1 MVGSSKNRNNF
12 RSNLVW
18 LIAELLV
25 VFIGVYGAFI
35 FDNYRTNKQDE
46 YRKQQIYTALKEEFT
61 FSSEGMKQVVPLL
74 GGIVT
79 EFKSEYEEGKMPK
92 PRRFHFVIGIRTDIW
107 EAVLQSGALEL
118 IDVKLV
124 FQLSNYYSF
133 IRFAAE
139 ECKNFDRLIQQ
150 YIIPNADK
158 NIEEFYNI
166 KTKKFN
172 RKYLWYLESLD
183 NMNNYMN
190 RIQKMTDSLL
200 VEINNC
206 VED

>member
-1 MVGSSKNRNNF
+1 MKKPSKEQNNY
-12 RSNLVW
+12 RGKSVW

-25 VFIGVYGAFI
+25 VFIGVYAAFI
-35 FDNYRTNKQDE
+35 FDNYRTNKQNE
-46 YRKQQIYTALKEEFT
+46 YRRQQIYTALKEEFT
-61 FSSEGMKQVVPLL
+61 FSSEGMKQAAPLL
-74 GGIVT
+74 DSIVT
-79 EFKSEYEEGKMPK
+79 KIKNEYEEGKMSK
-92 PRRFHFVIGIRTDIW
+92 PSRFHFVIGIRTDIW
-107 EAVLQSGALEL
+107 EAVLKSGALEL

-150 YIIPNADK
+150 YIIPNTDK

-166 KTKKFN
+166 KTKKFK
-172 RKYLWYLESLD
+172 RKYSWYLESLD

-190 RIQKMTDSLL
+190 SIQKMTDSLL
-200 VEINNC
+200 VEINNYL
-206 VED
+206 ED

>member
-1 MVGSSKNRNNF
+1 MKKPSKEQNNY
-12 RSNLVW
+12 RGKSVW

-25 VFIGVYGAFI
+25 VFIGVYAAFI
-35 FDNYRTNKQDE
+35 FDSYRTNKQNE

-61 FSSEGMKQVVPLL
+61 FTSEGMKQAVPLL
-74 GGIVT
+74 DSIVT
-79 EFKSEYEEGKMPK
+79 KLKNEYEEGKMPK
-92 PRRFHFVIGIRTDIW
+92 PSRFHFVIGVRTDIW
-107 EAVLQSGALEL
+107 EAVLKSGALEL
-118 IDVKLV
+118 IDAKLV

-150 YIIPNADK
+150 YIILNIDK
-158 NIEEFYNI
+158 NIGEFYNI
-166 KTKKFN
+166 KTKKFKG
-172 RKYLWYLESLD
+172 KYSWYLESLD

-200 VEINNC
+200 VEIDNY

>member
-1 MVGSSKNRNNF
+1 MKKPSKEQNNY
-12 RSNLVW
+12 RGKYVW

-25 VFIGVYGAFI
+25 VFIGVYAAFI
-35 FDNYRTNKQDE
+35 FDNYRTNKQSE

-61 FSSEGMKQVVPLL
+61 FSSEGMKQAAPLL
-74 GGIVT
+74 DSIVT
-79 EFKSEYEEGKMPK
+79 KIKNEYEEGKMSK
-92 PRRFHFVIGIRTDIW
+92 PSRFHFVIGIRTDIW
-107 EAVLQSGALEL
+107 EAVLKSGALEL

-150 YIIPNADK
+150 YIIPNTGK
-158 NIEEFYNI
+158 NIEEFYII
-166 KTKKFN
+166 KTKKIKG
-172 RKYLWYLESLD
+172 KYSWYLESLD
-183 NMNNYMN
+183 NMNIYMS
-190 RIQKMTDSLL
+190 RVQKMTDSLL
-200 VEINNC
+200 VEINSY

>member
-1 MVGSSKNRNNF
+1 
-12 RSNLVW
+12 
-18 LIAELLV
+18 
-25 VFIGVYGAFI
+25 
-35 FDNYRTNKQDE
+35 
-46 YRKQQIYTALKEEFT
+46 
-61 FSSEGMKQVVPLL
+61 MKQAVPLL
-74 GGIVT
+74 DSIVT
-79 EFKSEYEEGKMPK
+79 KFKNEYEEGKMPK
-92 PRRFHFVIGIRTDIW
+92 PSRFHFVIGIRTDIW
-107 EAVLQSGALEL
+107 GAVLKSGALEL

-150 YIIPNADK
+150 YIIPNIDK

-166 KTKKFN
+166 KTKKFKG
-172 RKYLWYLESLD
+172 KYSWYLESLT

-190 RIQKMTDSLL
+190 RIQNMTDSLL
-200 VEINNC
+200 VEIDNY